1 MDFSANGKNEI
12 FFVDGAENILTRP
25 QKEVLTSA
33 SAHYLECFDIG
44 TEVDIYISKRSVL
57 HKMGNNTLAWHMPPS
72 YSGDNS
78 IVCVF
83 VDPESDVKAMLSS
96 LAHEMIHAWQVDRGD
111 LSGLLW
117 KGEDMSHLPYQYQ
130 PWEIEAHGHQG
141 KIAEFFYQDRLP
153 TKLELREICDK
164 TDGFFS
170 ELLDAAKSVNMKAKL
185 KKVGSV
191 AAALGLGAL
200 LGM

>member
-1 MDFSANGKNEI
+1 MDLSANGENEI
-12 FFVDGAENILTRP
+12 FFVDGAENSLTRP

-33 SAHYLECFDIG
+33 SAHYLECFDIT
-44 TEVDIYISKRSVL
+44 TEVDVYISKRSVL
-57 HKMGNNTLAWHMPPS
+57 HKLGNNTLAWHMPPS

-83 VDPESDVKAMLSS
+83 VDPESDVQSMLSS

-111 LSGLLW
+111 LSGRLW
-117 KGEDMSHLPYQYQ
+117 KGEDMSHLPYQFQ
-130 PWEIEAHGHQG
+130 PWEIEAYSHES
-141 KIAEFFYQDRLP
+141 KIAECFYQDHLL
-153 TKLELREICDK
+153 TKSELREISEK
-164 TDGFFS
+164 TDAVFS
-170 ELLDAAKSVNMKAKL
+170 ELLDVAKSVNMKAKL